1 MVNFTLRKLLGMIPM
16 LLIITFL
23 IYAGIEM
30 MPGDVIDFLIPMDQL
45 AEMTP
50 EEIAAFRA
58 AKGLDGPMI
67 VRYFSWLLGVCKG
80 DLGYSLQ
87 NNMPVGTLM
96 MQKLPATVELSLAAL
111 IISTILGIALGMISA
126 LRKGGIA
133 DNVLTVAGMVGL
145 ATPPV
150 PVRCVLYHS
159 VLSEPAVVPRGPE
172 R

>member
-50 EEIAAFRA
+50 EEVAAFRA

-67 VRYFSWLLGVCKG
+67 VRYFNWLLGVCQG
-80 DLGYSLQ
+80 DW
-87 NNMPVGTLM
+87 V
-96 MQKLPATVELSLAAL
+96 
-111 IISTILGIALGMISA
+111 ILCRTMCL
-126 LRKGGIA
+126 L
-133 DNVLTVAGMVGL
+133 
-145 ATPPV
+145 
-150 PVRCVLYHS
+150 HS
-159 VLSEPAVVPRGPE
+159 
-172 R
+172 